1 MKSKKIGAGLL
12 AFLMAATTAAAS
24 AQTAFAADLGTV
36 TDNVPAITAASAS
49 VSVLTAS
56 GDLEAATWRRR
67 MQNGALSPVQRA
79 ITSISSP
86 QAAAIPSWTPC
97 WCASIRIVSGQTL
110 WV

>member
-56 GDLEAATWRRR
+56 GDLEAAYAEW
-67 MQNGALSPVQRA
+67 GA
-79 ITSISSP
+79 
-86 QAAAIPSWTPC
+86 
-97 WCASIRIVSGQTL
+97 VSGATGYNVDRKSTRLNSSHQPQSRMPSSA
-110 WV
+110 